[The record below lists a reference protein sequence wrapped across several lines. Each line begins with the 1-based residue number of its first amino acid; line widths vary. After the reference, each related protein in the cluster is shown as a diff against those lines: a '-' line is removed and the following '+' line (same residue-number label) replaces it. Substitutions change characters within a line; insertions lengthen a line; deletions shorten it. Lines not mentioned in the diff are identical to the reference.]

1 MYTEIQ
7 KDLPFRPKPFIPSA
21 YGPGASL
28 SMVTAVGNMDD
39 VGKENLHWYHI
50 MSIDFFFY
58 SVNKKLLKDLEDSLL
73 RELATSKGNMLDN
86 VELVETLEETKT
98 KATEVGTCIFLLIL

>member
-21 YGPGASL
+21 YGPGASI

-50 MSIDFFFY
+50 MSIDFF
-58 SVNKKLLKDLEDSLL
+58 SAAL
-73 RELATSKGNMLDN
+73 
-86 VELVETLEETKT
+86 TKNSW
-98 KATEVGTCIFLLIL
+98 KI